1 MVVKVVIIGAAG
13 RMGRALV
20 RCLKQHSSLQLV
32 GAIEHGECPLI
43 GRDAGTVAGEG
54 ECGVAISDDLP
65 ESAAE
70 ADVLIDFSLHTA
82 VPTHVRMAADLG
94 KGMVIG
100 TTGLFPAEKAVLQ
113 EAAHRIPIVWA
124 PNMSVGVNLLFALVR
139 KAAAILGPDYDAE
152 VTEMHHR
159 HKKDAPSGTALRLAE
174 KVAEGRGQ
182 DFKSVAIYGREG
194 QTGERPAGQ
203 IGIHALRG
211 GDIIG
216 DHTVMFAIDGERV
229 EFTHRATS
237 RDTFAMGALRAAA
250 WVKNRPPRIYD
261 MQDVLGL

>member
-1 MVVKVVIIGAAG
+1 MGKVVIIGAAG
-13 RMGRALV
+13 RMGQALV
-20 RCLKQHSSLQLV
+20 RCLKHHPSLRLV

-54 ECGVAISDDLP
+54 EYGVAISDDLP
-65 ESAAE
+65 ACAAE

-82 VPTHVRMAADLG
+82 VPAHVQVAAELG

-100 TTGLFPAEKAVLQ
+100 TTGLFPAEKAIVQ
-113 EAAHRIPIVWA
+113 DAVKRIPIVWA
-124 PNMSVGVNLLFALVR
+124 PNMSVGVNLLFAMVR
-139 KAAAILGPDYDAE
+139 KAAGILGPEYDVE

-159 HKKDAPSGTALRLAE
+159 HKKDAPSGTALQLAE
-174 KVAEGRGQ
+174 KVADGRRRELK
-182 DFKSVAIYGREG
+182 DLAIYGREG
-194 QTGERPAGQ
+194 QTGERPTGQ

-229 EFTHRATS
+229 EFSHRATS

-250 WVKNRPPRIYD
+250 WVIKRPPQMYD

>member
-1 MVVKVVIIGAAG
+1 MAVKVVIIGAAG

-20 RCLKQHSSLQLV
+20 RCLRQTPELRLV

-54 ECGVAISDDLP
+54 ECGVAISEDL
-65 ESAAE
+65 AASLAE
-70 ADVLIDFSLHTA
+70 TDVLIDFSLHTA
-82 VPTHVRMAADLG
+82 VPAHVRLAAEHG
-94 KGMVIG
+94 RAMVIG

-113 EAAHRIPIVWA
+113 EAARRIPIVWA

-139 KAAAILGPDYDAE
+139 KAAQILGPGYDAE
-152 VTEMHHR
+152 ITEMHHR

-182 DFKSVAIYGREG
+182 DLKAVAVYGREG
-194 QTGERPAGQ
+194 QTGERPSGQ

-216 DHTVMFAIDGERV
+216 DHTVMFSIDGERV
-229 EFTHRATS
+229 EFSHRATS
-237 RDTFAMGALRAAA
+237 RDTFALGALRAAA
-250 WVKNRPPRIYD
+250 WVVKRPPKIYD

>member
-1 MVVKVVIIGAAG
+1 MGKIVIIGAAG

-20 RCLKQHSSLQLV
+20 RCLKQHPSLRLV

-54 ECGVAISDDLP
+54 ECGVLISDDLAAC
-65 ESAAE
+65 AAE

-82 VPTHVRMAADLG
+82 VPAHVRLAADLG

-100 TTGLFPAEKAVLQ
+100 TTGIFPAENAILQ

-124 PNMSVGVNLLFALVR
+124 PNMSVGVNLLFAMVR
-139 KAAAILGPDYDAE
+139 KAAGILGPEYDVE

-174 KVAEGRGQ
+174 KVAEGRRV
-182 DFKSVAIYGREG
+182 DFNAVAVYGREG
-194 QTGERPAGQ
+194 QTGERPSGQ

-229 EFTHRATS
+229 ELTQRATS

-250 WVKNRPPRIYD
+250 WVIKRPPRMYD

>member
-1 MVVKVVIIGAAG
+1 MAKIVIIGAAG
-13 RMGRALV
+13 RMGRALI
-20 RCLKQHSSLQLV
+20 RCLRHHPGLRLA
-32 GAIEHGECPLI
+32 GAIEHAECSLL
-43 GRDAGTVAGEG
+43 GRDAGLVAGEG
-54 ECGVAISDDLP
+54 ESGVLISDDLP
-65 ESAAE
+65 GSAAE

-82 VPTHVRMAADLG
+82 VPTHARMAADLG
-94 KGMVIG
+94 KAMVIG

-113 EAAHRIPIVWA
+113 EAARSVPIVWA

-139 KAAAILGPDYDAE
+139 QAAGVLGLPYDVE
-152 VTEMHHR
+152 ITEMHHR

-182 DFKSVAIYGREG
+182 NLKEIAVYGREG

-203 IGIHALRG
+203 IGLHALRG

-250 WVKNRPPRIYD
+250 WVVGRSPRIYD

>member
-1 MVVKVVIIGAAG
+1 MVKIVIIGAAG

-20 RCLKQHSSLQLV
+20 RCLRNHPGLRLV
-32 GAIEHGECPLI
+32 GAIETRECTLM
-43 GRDAGTVAGEG
+43 GRDVGTVAGEG
-54 ECGVAISDDLP
+54 ECGVLISDDLP
-65 ESAAE
+65 ASIAE
-70 ADVLIDFSLHTA
+70 ADVLIDFSMHSA
-82 VPTHVRMAADLG
+82 VPTHARMAADLG
-94 KGMVIG
+94 KGLVIG
-100 TTGLFPAEKAVLQ
+100 TTGLFPAEKAILQ
-113 EAAHRIPIVWA
+113 EAAQRIPIVWA
-124 PNMSVGVNLLFALVR
+124 PNMSVGVNLLFAMVR
-139 KAAAILGPDYDAE
+139 KAAGILGPEYDVE

-182 DFKSVAIYGREG
+182 DLKSVAAYGREG
-194 QTGERPAGQ
+194 QTGERPVGQ

-250 WVKNRPPRIYD
+250 WVLNRPPRIYD

>member
-1 MVVKVVIIGAAG
+1 MVKVVIIGAAG

-20 RCLKQHSSLQLV
+20 RCLQRHPRLQLV

-43 GRDAGTVAGEG
+43 GRDAGSVAGEG
-54 ECGVAISDDLP
+54 ECGVAISDDLSGCAS
-65 ESAAE
+65 ET
-70 ADVLIDFSLHTA
+70 DVLIDFSLHTA
-82 VPTHVRMAADLG
+82 VPAHARLAADLG
-94 KGMVIG
+94 KAMVIG
-100 TTGLFPAEKAVLQ
+100 TTGFFPAEKAILL
-113 EAAHRIPIVWA
+113 EAAQHVPIVWA
-124 PNMSVGVNLLFALVR
+124 PNMSVGVNLLFAMVK
-139 KAAAILGPDYDAE
+139 KAAGILGPEYDAE

-174 KVAEGRGQ
+174 KLAEGREV
-182 DFKSVAIYGREG
+182 DLKSVAVYGREG

-237 RDTFAMGALRAAA
+237 RDTFAMGALRAAT
-250 WVKNRPPRIYD
+250 WVANRPPRIYD

>member
-1 MVVKVVIIGAAG
+1 MAKIVIIGAAG
-13 RMGRALV
+13 RMGRALI
-20 RCLKQHSSLQLV
+20 RCLRQHPGLRLA
-32 GAIEHGECPLI
+32 GAIEHAECSLL
-43 GRDAGTVAGEG
+43 GRDAGLVAGEG
-54 ECGVAISDDLP
+54 ESGVLISDDLP
-65 ESAAE
+65 GSAAE

-82 VPTHVRMAADLG
+82 VPTHARMAADLG
-94 KGMVIG
+94 KAMVIG

-113 EAAHRIPIVWA
+113 EAARSVPIVWA

-139 KAAAILGPDYDAE
+139 QAAGVLGLPYDVE
-152 VTEMHHR
+152 ITEMHHR

-182 DFKSVAIYGREG
+182 NLKEIAVYGREG

-203 IGIHALRG
+203 IGLHALRG

-250 WVKNRPPRIYD
+250 WVVGRPPRIYD